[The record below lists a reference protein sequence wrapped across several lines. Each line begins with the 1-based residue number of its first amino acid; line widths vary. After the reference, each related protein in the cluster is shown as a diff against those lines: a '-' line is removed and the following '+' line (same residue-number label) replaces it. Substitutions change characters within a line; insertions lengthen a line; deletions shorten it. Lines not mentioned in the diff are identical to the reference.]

1 MGMNAAAYLSQL
13 QALLPQGPA
22 WPRDPDVVLTRLLG
36 AMAEEFARVDAVAGQ
51 VIDEADPR
59 TTQDLL
65 TDWERVAGLSP
76 YSPTDG
82 SLLSDEQRRANLQGA
97 LVERGG
103 QSPAYFIA
111 LAARMGFV
119 ITITE
124 FRKWRVGD
132 PVNAPLY
139 GEDWNFTWRVNV
151 PSVSAKKWTVRSAVN
166 EPFSIWFE
174 AQLLEQALLEDKPAH
189 TILQVAYSS

>member
-59 TTQDLL
+59 ATQDLL

-124 FRKWRVGD
+124 FREWSVDDDVEALLNGAD
-132 PVNAPLY
+132 WNFAWQVNAPTVTAQ
-139 GEDWNFTWRVNV
+139 E
-151 PSVSAKKWTVRSAVN
+151 WTVESSVD

-174 AQLLEQALLEDKPAH
+174 GLLFEQALAEDKPAH
-189 TILQVAYSS
+189 TILLVAYSS